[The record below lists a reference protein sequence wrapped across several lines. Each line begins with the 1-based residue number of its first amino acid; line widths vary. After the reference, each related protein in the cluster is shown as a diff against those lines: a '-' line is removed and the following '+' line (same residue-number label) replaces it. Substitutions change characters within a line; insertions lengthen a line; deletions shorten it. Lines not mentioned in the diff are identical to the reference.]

1 MTLVELVVIWTLLSS
16 MTGHKDW
23 RFWTIIATVI
33 ITSMYNLLQ
42 V

>member
-1 MTLVELVVIWTLLSS
+1 MTLIELVVIWTLLSS

>member
-1 MTLVELVVIWTLLSS
+1 MNIIELLVIWTLLSS
-16 MTGHKDW
+16 MSGHKDW

-33 ITSMYNLLQ
+33 ITSMYNLSK